1 MNNDRFDDAL
11 RRKLEE
17 VNPPFQEK
25 NWTQLRR
32 FMAGRGFPP
41 SIWHAPVHWLQPAL
55 TAAAA
60 ASLLVVSIWQYRTN
74 QTLNDRIQTLT
85 TTVSKLEQVQTSLQK
100 TVTDIASQ
108 PRPDTVYVVQ
118 RVPVAMPSPLEPG
131 GGSGTFAP
139 ESGARKQLGTS
150 LSRSA
155 VPQRVAPHSVPTPT
169 VEPNAVDA
177 PGTLPAE
184 RWSARTGQPQGAMP
198 RATDERVVAAP
209 TSPPEPDAAPTEANG
224 NGMPMTSGRTEAN
237 ANAGSTDRSVTN
249 RVGSRQGNRQTLLS
263 QRAALNPAAGD
274 QPSGTVNSSVSTS
287 PTRSSSPS
295 LNETPVYTNAN
306 PIGRATNATGT
317 QSSIAPPAQRAGES
331 FLANV
336 KSVDRITS
344 LTQSDEWVDSWQR
357 RLRRVRYRSP
367 YAQAPTEVAAVPA
380 KHTNPTNLRW
390 RLGVGGDATTAMST
404 YGVYG
409 ELVVNNRLTISA
421 GFGQATWSGDSYQTE
436 IQFSERTKRDFRREY
451 PNEAASGNMG
461 PGNPFP
467 VVRKFVDIN
476 RTASALLMPLQVGYR
491 LDIGRKFFLTPSVGA
506 TIGLGPSETVSFAYE
521 RIPRDYE
528 QRNLTYSRPV
538 GLYSSWTLG
547 VGLERQM
554 GPFVAQL
561 SPIASAPVMGQRSGL
576 NATSVGLRA
585 RVYYQ
590 F

>member
-1 MNNDRFDDAL
+1 MTNDRFDDAL

-41 SIWHAPVHWLQPAL
+41 SIWHAPVHWLQPAF

-131 GGSGTFAP
+131 TGSGTFAP
-139 ESGARKQLGTS
+139 AGVAPGTS

-155 VPQRVAPHSVPTPT
+155 VPPRVAPNSVPVT
-169 VEPNAVDA
+169 EPNAADA

-184 RWSARTGQPQGAMP
+184 RWSTRTAQPQGALP

-209 TSPPEPDAAPTEANG
+209 TSPPEPDAATPEASG
-224 NGMPMTSGRTEAN
+224 NGMPTTNGRAEVS
-237 ANAGSTDRSVTN
+237 AGTGSADRSVAN
-249 RVGSRQGNRQTLLS
+249 RVGSRKGNRRTLLS
-263 QRAALNPAAGD
+263 QHAASNTTAGN
-274 QPSGTVNSSVSTS
+274 QPSGTFNSSVPTS
-287 PTRSSSPS
+287 PTRSSSPR
-295 LNETPVYTNAN
+295 LHETPVYSNAN
-306 PIGRATNATGT
+306 PVDRVTNAPGATSPT
-317 QSSIAPPAQRAGES
+317 APPTQPTGAS
-331 FLANV
+331 FLANI
-336 KSVDRITS
+336 KSVDRIAS
-344 LTQSDEWVDSWQR
+344 LAQSDEWVDSWQR

-367 YAQAPTEVAAVPA
+367 YAPAPAEVAAAIPE

-390 RLGVGGDATTAMST
+390 RLGVGGDATTAMTT

-436 IQFSERTKRDFRREY
+436 IQFSERTKHDFRREY
-451 PNEAASGNMG
+451 PNEVGAGNMG

-467 VVRKFVDIN
+467 VIRKFFDIN
-476 RTASALLMPLQVGYR
+476 RTASAVLMPVQVGYR
-491 LDIGRKFFLTPSVGA
+491 LDIGRKFFLTPFVGA
-506 TIGLGPSETVSFAYE
+506 TIGLDPSETVSFAYE

-538 GLYSSWTLG
+538 GLYSSWTFG
-547 VGLERQM
+547 AGLERQF

-561 SPIASAPVMGQRSGL
+561 SPIASAPIMGQRSGV
-576 NATSVGLRA
+576 NAASAGLRA
-585 RVYYQ
+585 RVFYQ